1 MQNKGVIRFIAIA
14 LALVVIYQ
22 LSFTFVTS
30 MVSQDAEE
38 YAEELVATAKESEK
52 ELSEEEINE
61 LKKEKKNHYLDSIAG
76 EPVYNFI
83 GIREFTY
90 RECQE
95 REINL
100 GLDLKGGMNVILE
113 ISVSDVIKALAGD
126 SDDPDFVAALEEAQ
140 ELQKETQE
148 DFVTLFGRAYEEIAP
163 EGRLATIFSTK
174 DLRDK
179 VNFNSTNE
187 EVLEVIREETDG
199 AISNAFNVLRNRI
212 DRFGVAQP
220 VIQPLETD
228 GQILIELPGIKN
240 PERVR
245 KLLKG
250 TAKLEFWETYDN
262 KEVYEYLYRANDK
275 IRSLQKVEKAQA
287 DSIEAAGAETET
299 TETLAAEEDTAQ
311 ADETDDLLTEDE
323 DLLSEDSALMAED
336 TTAMTDAQMRAENPL
351 FSVLMPRVSRDGKLM
366 PGASVGYAHFSD
378 TAQVNEYLN
387 MPEVR
392 EIFPRSMRILFRW
405 NVQPI
410 DEEGNVYELVAL
422 KVSNME
428 GEPAMSG
435 DVVTDARADFN
446 SQTGGSAEVSM
457 TMNTEGAKKWARLTR
472 NNVGNQIAIVLDNY
486 VYSYPRVNQEI
497 TGGRSSI
504 TGQFSVAEAKDLANV
519 LKSGK
524 LPAPAHIIQEEIVGP
539 SLGQES
545 ITKGLWSFLI
555 AFLVVMI
562 YMIFYYR
569 HAGWVANLALIINMF
584 FITGILASLGAVL
597 TLPGIA
603 GIVLT
608 IGMSVD
614 ANVLIYERI
623 KEELNAGKG
632 LRMALSDGYKNAYS
646 AIIDSNLTTL
656 LTAVI
661 LGYFGKGPI
670 YGFAITLGIGIITS
684 LFSAIFITRL
694 IYEGFLSKKK
704 NIAFATKLTQNAF
717 KNTAVKF
724 IEKRKFAY
732 VISAIVIIIGVTS
745 LFTRGLNLGVDF
757 TGGRNYIVRFQD
769 DVSVNDI
776 KSNLGDVYGEVP
788 EVKTFGGNN
797 QIKVTTKYLID
808 PAYELTESD
817 KQEFYDITGVAQ
829 GEEVDIDDYVE
840 AKLYQGLKPYLGDI
854 DYKMFVS
861 DQDKKIGR
869 MSSQLVGPTIADD
882 IKTSAIYAVIFSL
895 IIIFLYILIRFSN
908 WQFGLGAI
916 AALMHDVLFIL
927 GIYSIFYTIMPFSM
941 EIDQSFIAAIL
952 TVVGYSINDTV
963 VVFDRIREYLG
974 LYKKRGRKEI
984 LNTALNSTLARTFST
999 SLSTFVVLLTIF
1011 IFGGEMIRGFIF
1023 AMLVGVVVGTYSSLF
1038 IATPVVYDTVKA
1050 DERKRALKG
1059 SRR

>member
-30 MVSQDAEE
+30 MVSSDAEE
-38 YAEELVATAKESEK
+38 YAEGIVANAKESEK
-52 ELSEEEINE
+52 DLSEEELNE

-100 GLDLKGGMNVILE
+100 GLDLRGGMNVILE
-113 ISVSDVIKALAGD
+113 ISVSDVIKALSGN
-126 SDDPDFVAALEEAQ
+126 SDDPDFLAALDQAQ
-140 ELQKETQE
+140 EYQKETQE

-174 DLRDK
+174 DLREK
-179 VNFNSTNE
+179 VNFNSTND
-187 EVLEVIREETDG
+187 EVLEVIRKETDG

-250 TAKLEFWETYDN
+250 TAKLEFWETYSN
-262 KEVYEYLYRANDK
+262 KEVYEYLFRANDK
-275 IRSLQKVEKAQA
+275 IRSLQKIEETQQDSVKAA
-287 DSIEAAGAETET
+287 DAGEEETAQTSEEAAQ
-299 TETLAAEEDTAQ
+299 AEED
-311 ADETDDLLTEDE
+311 DLLAEED
-323 DLLSEDSALMAED
+323 DLLSEDSSLIAED
-336 TTAMTDAQMRAENPL
+336 TTSMSDAQMRAQNPL
-351 FSVLMPRVSRDGKLM
+351 FSVLMPRVSQDGKLM

-378 TAQVNEYLN
+378 TAQVNEYLH
-387 MPEVR
+387 MQEVQ
-392 EIFPRSMRILFRW
+392 EIFPRSMRIKFRW

-422 KVSNME
+422 KVSNMD
-428 GEPAMSG
+428 GEPALSG

-457 TMNTEGAKKWARLTR
+457 SMNTEGAKKWARLTR
-472 NNVGNQIAIVLDNY
+472 NNIGNQIAIVLDNY

-497 TGGRSSI
+497 KGGRSSI

-524 LPAPAHIIQEEIVGP
+524 LPAPARIIQEEIVGP

-545 ITKGLWSFLI
+545 ITKGLWSFVI
-555 AFLVVMI
+555 AFLVVML

-569 HAGWVANLALIINMF
+569 HAGWVANLALVINMF

-656 LTAVI
+656 LTAII

-694 IYEGFLSKKK
+694 IYEGFLGKKK
-704 NIAFATKLTQNAF
+704 NIAFASKLTQNAF

-724 IEKRKFAY
+724 IEKRKIAY
-732 VISAIVIIIGVTS
+732 VISGIVIIIGVGS
-745 LFTRGLNLGVDF
+745 LVTRGLNLGVDF
-757 TGGRNYIVRFQD
+757 TGGHNYIVRFQD
-769 DVSVNDI
+769 DVSVNSI
-776 KSNLGDVYGEVP
+776 KNDLEDEFGGEAP

-808 PAYELTESD
+808 ADYELTEAD
-817 KQEFYDITGVAQ
+817 KQQFYNITGFAQ
-829 GEEVDIDDYVE
+829 DVEVDIDDFVE
-840 AKLYQGLKPYLGDI
+840 AKLYEGLQPYLGDV
-854 DYKMFVS
+854 DYQMFIS
-861 DQDKKIGR
+861 DQDKKVGR
-869 MSSQLVGPTIADD
+869 MSSQKVGPTIADD
-882 IKTSAIYAVIFSL
+882 IKTSAVYAVIFSL

-908 WQFGLGAI
+908 WQFGLGAV
-916 AALMHDVLFIL
+916 AALLHDVLFIL
-927 GIYSIFYTIMPFSM
+927 GIYSLFYTIMPFSM

-1023 AMLVGVVVGTYSSLF
+1023 AMLVGVAVGTYSSLF

-1059 SRR
+1059 ARK

>member
-30 MVSQDAEE
+30 MVSSDAEK
-38 YAEELVATAKESEK
+38 YAEEIVADAKKSEK
-52 ELSEEEINE
+52 ELSEEELIE

-100 GLDLKGGMNVILE
+100 GLDLRGGMNVILE
-113 ISVSDVIKALAGD
+113 ISVSDVIKALAGN
-126 SDDPDFVAALEEAQ
+126 SDDPDFVAALEKAKEY
-140 ELQKETQE
+140 QKETQE
-148 DFVTLFGRAYEEIAP
+148 DFVTLFGRAYEEVAP

-179 VNFNSTNE
+179 VNFNSTND
-187 EVLEVIREETDG
+187 EVLSVIKNETDG

-250 TAKLEFWETYDN
+250 TAKLEFWETYSN
-262 KEVYEYLYRANDK
+262 KDVYEYLFRANDK
-275 IRSLQKVEKAQA
+275 ISKLQKIQEDQQDSVQSAVQDEASAQ
-287 DSIEAAGAETET
+287 TET
-299 TETLAAEEDTAQ
+299 VQAEES
-311 ADETDDLLTEDE
+311 DDLLSEDD
-323 DLLSEDSALMAED
+323 DLLSEDSALIAED
-336 TTAMTDAQMRAENPL
+336 TTSMSDAQMRAQNPL
-351 FSVLMPRVSRDGKLM
+351 FSVLMPRVSQEGKLM

-387 MPEVR
+387 MPEVQ
-392 EIFPRSMRILFRW
+392 EIFPRSMRIKFRW

-410 DEEGNVYELVAL
+410 DEAGNIYELVAL
-422 KVSNME
+422 KESNME
-428 GEPAMSG
+428 GEPAMQG

-457 TMNTEGAKKWARLTR
+457 SMNTEGAKKWARLTR

-497 TGGRSSI
+497 KGGRSSI

-545 ITKGLWSFLI
+545 ITKGLWSFVI
-555 AFLVVMI
+555 AFLFVML
-562 YMIFYYR
+562 YMVFYYR
-569 HAGWVANLALIINMF
+569 HAGWVANLALVVNMF

-656 LTAVI
+656 LTAII

-684 LFSAIFITRL
+684 LFTAIFITRL
-694 IYEGFLSKKK
+694 IYEGFLGKKK
-704 NIAFATKLTQNAF
+704 NIAFASKLTQNAF
-717 KNTAVKF
+717 KNTAIKF
-724 IEKRKFAY
+724 IEKRKIAY
-732 VISAIVIIIGVTS
+732 AISGIVIIIGVGS
-745 LFTRGLNLGVDF
+745 LVTRGLNLGVDF
-757 TGGRNYIVRFQD
+757 TGGHNYIVRFQD
-769 DVSVNDI
+769 DVSVNSI
-776 KSNLGDVYGEVP
+776 KNDLEDVYGEAP

-808 PAYELTESD
+808 TDYELTEAD
-817 KQEFYDITGVAQ
+817 RQEFYNITGIAQ
-829 GEEVDIDDYVE
+829 GEDVDVDDFVE
-840 AKLYQGLKPYLGDI
+840 AKLFKGLKPYLGDV
-854 DYKMFVS
+854 DYQMFIS
-861 DQDKKIGR
+861 DQDKKVGR
-869 MSSQLVGPTIADD
+869 MSSQKVGPTIADD
-882 IKTSAIYAVIFSL
+882 IKTSAVYAVIFSL

-927 GIYSIFYTIMPFSM
+927 GLYSLFYTIMPFSM

-999 SLSTFVVLLTIF
+999 SLSTFVVLLAIF

-1023 AMLVGVVVGTYSSLF
+1023 AMLVGVAVGTYSSLF

-1059 SRR
+1059 AKK

>member
-22 LSFTFVTS
+22 LSFTFFAAS
-30 MVSQDAEE
+30 ARQDAEE
-38 YAEELVATAKESEK
+38 YAEEYAKKVK
-52 ELSEEEINE
+52 ETQKNISAQE
-61 LKKEKKNHYLDSIAG
+61 LKALEKKETNNYLDSIAG
-76 EPVYNFI
+76 ETVYNFI

-113 ISVSDVIKALAGD
+113 ISVSDVIKALAGN
-126 SDDPDFVAALEEAQ
+126 SDDPDFNKALERAE
-140 ELQKETQE
+140 EYQKETQQ
-148 DFVTLFGRAYEEIAP
+148 DFVSLFGRAYNEISP

-174 DLRDK
+174 DMRDK

-187 EVLEVIREETDG
+187 EVLEVIKEETDG

-220 VIQPLETD
+220 VIQPLEVD
-228 GQILIELPGIKN
+228 GQILIELPGVKD

-250 TAKLEFWETYDN
+250 TAKLEFWETYSN
-262 KEVYEYLYRANDK
+262 KEVYEYLYRANEKLRKLKQLEKDEELK
-275 IRSLQKVEKAQA
+275 TDSVEIEEAEQEAQQ
-287 DSIEAAGAETET
+287 EQTE
-299 TETLAAEEDTAQ
+299 E
-311 ADETDDLLTEDE
+311 E
-323 DLLSEDSALMAED
+323 DLLSEDEDLLAED
-336 TTAMTDAQMRAENPL
+336 STIISQDSASMDQQQREKQNPL
-351 FSVLMPRVSRDGKLM
+351 FSVLMPRVSRDGQLM
-366 PGASVGYAHFSD
+366 QGASVGYAHFSD
-378 TAQVNEYLN
+378 TAQVNEYIN

-405 NVQPI
+405 NVKPI
-410 DEEGNVYELVAL
+410 DEEGNIYELVAL
-422 KVSNME
+422 KVTNVD
-428 GEPAMSG
+428 GEPALGG
-435 DVVTDARADFN
+435 DVVTDARAEFGN
-446 SQTGGSAEVSM
+446 TGSSAEVSM
-457 TMNTEGAKKWARLTR
+457 SMNTEGAKKWARLTR
-472 NNVGNQIAIVLDNY
+472 NNVGNQVAIVLDNY

-497 TGGRSSI
+497 KGGRSSI
-504 TGQFSVAEAKDLANV
+504 TGQFTVAEAKDLANV

-524 LPAPAHIIQEEIVGP
+524 LPAPARIVQEEIVGP

-555 AFLVVMI
+555 AFLFVMV
-562 YMIFYYR
+562 YMILYYR
-569 HAGWVANLALIINMF
+569 HAGWVANLALVINMF
-584 FITGILASLGAVL
+584 FISGILASLGAVL

-623 KEELNAGKG
+623 KEELSSGKG
-632 LRMALSDGYKNAYS
+632 LRVAISDGYKNAYS

-656 LTAVI
+656 LTAII

-670 YGFAITLGIGIITS
+670 YGFAITLGIGILTS

-694 IYEGFLSKKK
+694 VYEGFLGRKK

-717 KNTAVKF
+717 KNTSIKF
-724 IEKRKFAY
+724 IQKRKFAY
-732 VISAIVIIIGVTS
+732 AISGIVIIIGVFS

-757 TGGRNYIVRFQD
+757 TGGHNYIVRFAE
-769 DVSVNDI
+769 DVSVNKV
-776 KSNLGDVYGEVP
+776 KSSLGDVYGETP
-788 EVKTFGGNN
+788 EVKTFGGND

-808 PAYELTESD
+808 YNDEPTQEM
-817 KQEFYDITGVAQ
+817 KQEFYDITGYSENQ
-829 GEEVDIDDYVE
+829 EVDVDDYVE
-840 AKLYQGLKPYLGDI
+840 AKLFKGLQPYLGDV
-854 DYKMFVS
+854 DYKQFVS

-869 MSSQLVGPTIADD
+869 MSSQKVGPTIADD
-882 IKTSAIYAVIFSL
+882 IKTSAVYAVIFSL

-908 WQFGLGAI
+908 WQFGLGAV
-916 AALMHDVLFIL
+916 AALLHDVLFIL
-927 GIYSIFYTIMPFSM
+927 GIYSIFYTVMPFSM

-974 LYKKRGRKEI
+974 LYKKRERKEI
-984 LNTALNSTLARTFST
+984 LDIALNSTLSRTFST

-1059 SRR
+1059 AKRK

>member
-30 MVSQDAEE
+30 MVSSDAEE
-38 YAEELVATAKESEK
+38 YAEGIVANAKKSEK
-52 ELSEEEINE
+52 DLSEEELNE

-100 GLDLKGGMNVILE
+100 GLDLRGGMNVILE
-113 ISVSDVIKALAGD
+113 ISVSDVIKALAGN
-126 SDDPDFVAALEEAQ
+126 SDDPDFLAALDRAKEY
-140 ELQKETQE
+140 QKETQE

-174 DLRDK
+174 DLREK
-179 VNFNSTNE
+179 VNFNSTND
-187 EVLEVIREETDG
+187 EVLEVIRKETDG

-250 TAKLEFWETYDN
+250 TAKLEFWETYSN
-262 KEVYEYLYRANDK
+262 KDVYEYLFRANDK
-275 IRSLQKVEKAQA
+275 IRSLQKIEETQQDSVKAA
-287 DSIEAAGAETET
+287 D
-299 TETLAAEEDTAQ
+299 AAEEEVAQ
-311 ADETDDLLTEDE
+311 ASEEEAQTEEADLLAEED
-323 DLLSEDSALMAED
+323 DLLSEDSSLIAED
-336 TTAMTDAQMRAENPL
+336 TTSMSDAQMRAQNPL
-351 FSVLMPRVSRDGKLM
+351 FSVLMPRVSQDGKLM

-378 TAQVNEYLN
+378 TAQVNEYLH
-387 MPEVR
+387 MPEVQ
-392 EIFPRSMRILFRW
+392 EIFPRSMRIMFRW

-410 DEEGNVYELVAL
+410 DEEGNIYELVAL
-422 KVSNME
+422 KVSNMD
-428 GEPAMSG
+428 GEPALSG

-457 TMNTEGAKKWARLTR
+457 SMNTEGAKKWARLTR
-472 NNVGNQIAIVLDNY
+472 NNIGNQIAIVLDNY

-497 TGGRSSI
+497 KGGRSSI

-524 LPAPAHIIQEEIVGP
+524 LPAPARIIQEEIVGP

-545 ITKGLWSFLI
+545 ITKGLWSFVI
-555 AFLVVMI
+555 AFLVVML

-656 LTAVI
+656 LTAII

-694 IYEGFLSKKK
+694 IYEGFLGKKK
-704 NIAFATKLTQNAF
+704 NIAFASKLTQNAF

-724 IEKRKFAY
+724 IEKRKIAY
-732 VISAIVIIIGVTS
+732 VISGIVIIIGVGS
-745 LFTRGLNLGVDF
+745 LVTRGLNLGVDF
-757 TGGRNYIVRFQD
+757 TGGHNYIVRFQD
-769 DVSVNDI
+769 DVSVNSI
-776 KSNLGDVYGEVP
+776 KNDLEDEFGGEAP

-808 PAYELTESD
+808 TDYELTDAD
-817 KQEFYDITGVAQ
+817 KQQFYNITGFAQ
-829 GEEVDIDDYVE
+829 DVQVDIDDFVE
-840 AKLYQGLKPYLGDI
+840 AKLYQGLKPYLGDV
-854 DYKMFVS
+854 DYQMFIS
-861 DQDKKIGR
+861 DQDKKVGR
-869 MSSQLVGPTIADD
+869 MSSQKVGPTIADD
-882 IKTSAIYAVIFSL
+882 IKTSAVYAVIFSL

-908 WQFGLGAI
+908 WQFGLGAV
-916 AALMHDVLFIL
+916 AALLHDVLFIL
-927 GIYSIFYTIMPFSM
+927 GIYSLFYTIMPFSM

-1023 AMLVGVVVGTYSSLF
+1023 AMLVGVAVGTYSSLF

-1059 SRR
+1059 ARK

>member
-30 MVSQDAEE
+30 MVSSDAEE
-38 YAEELVATAKESEK
+38 YAEGIVANAKESEK
-52 ELSEEEINE
+52 DLSEEELNE

-100 GLDLKGGMNVILE
+100 GLDLRGGMNVILE
-113 ISVSDVIKALAGD
+113 ISVSDVIKALAGN
-126 SDDPDFVAALEEAQ
+126 SDDPDFLAALDQAQ
-140 ELQKETQE
+140 EYQKETQE

-174 DLRDK
+174 DLREK
-179 VNFNSTNE
+179 VNFNSTND
-187 EVLEVIREETDG
+187 EVLEVIRKETDG

-250 TAKLEFWETYDN
+250 TAKLEFWETYSN
-262 KEVYEYLYRANDK
+262 KEVYEYLFRANDK
-275 IRSLQKVEKAQA
+275 IRSLQKIEETQQDSVKAA
-287 DSIEAAGAETET
+287 DAGEEETAKASEEAAQ
-299 TETLAAEEDTAQ
+299 AEED
-311 ADETDDLLTEDE
+311 DLLAEED
-323 DLLSEDSALMAED
+323 DLLSEDSSLIAED
-336 TTAMTDAQMRAENPL
+336 TTSMSDAQMRAQNPL
-351 FSVLMPRVSRDGKLM
+351 FSVLMPRVSQDGKLM

-378 TAQVNEYLN
+378 TAQVNEYLH
-387 MPEVR
+387 MQEVQ
-392 EIFPRSMRILFRW
+392 EIFPRSMRIKFRW

-422 KVSNME
+422 KVSNMD
-428 GEPAMSG
+428 GEPALSG

-457 TMNTEGAKKWARLTR
+457 SMNTEGAKKWARLTR
-472 NNVGNQIAIVLDNY
+472 NNIGNQIAIVLDNY

-497 TGGRSSI
+497 KGGRSSI

-524 LPAPAHIIQEEIVGP
+524 LPAPARIIQEEIVGP

-545 ITKGLWSFLI
+545 ITKGLWSFVI
-555 AFLVVMI
+555 AFLVVML

-569 HAGWVANLALIINMF
+569 HAGWVANLALVINMF

-656 LTAVI
+656 LTAII

-694 IYEGFLSKKK
+694 IYEGFLGKKK
-704 NIAFATKLTQNAF
+704 NIAFASKLTQNAF

-724 IEKRKFAY
+724 IEKRKIAY
-732 VISAIVIIIGVTS
+732 VISGIVIIIGVGS
-745 LFTRGLNLGVDF
+745 LVTRGLNLGVDF
-757 TGGRNYIVRFQD
+757 TGGHNYIVRFQD
-769 DVSVNDI
+769 DVSVNSI
-776 KSNLGDVYGEVP
+776 KNDLEDEFGGEAP

-808 PAYELTESD
+808 ADYELTEAD
-817 KQEFYDITGVAQ
+817 KQQFYNITGFAQ
-829 GEEVDIDDYVE
+829 DVEVDIDDFVE
-840 AKLYQGLKPYLGDI
+840 AKLYEGLQPYLGDV
-854 DYKMFVS
+854 DYQMFIS
-861 DQDKKIGR
+861 DQDKKVGR
-869 MSSQLVGPTIADD
+869 MSSQKVGPTIADD
-882 IKTSAIYAVIFSL
+882 IKTSAVYAVIFSL

-908 WQFGLGAI
+908 WQFGLGAV
-916 AALMHDVLFIL
+916 AALLHDVLFIL
-927 GIYSIFYTIMPFSM
+927 GIYSLFYTIMPFSM

-1023 AMLVGVVVGTYSSLF
+1023 AMLVGVAVGTYSSLF

-1059 SRR
+1059 ARK

>member
-22 LSFTFVTS
+22 LSFTFFAAS
-30 MVSQDAEE
+30 ARQDAEE
-38 YAEELVATAKESEK
+38 FAEVYAKKVTETQENISAQELKA
-52 ELSEEEINE
+52 
-61 LKKEKKNHYLDSIAG
+61 LKKEKANNYLDSIAG
-76 EPVYNFI
+76 ETIYNFL

-113 ISVSDVIKALAGD
+113 ISVSDVIKALAGN
-126 SDDPDFVAALEEAQ
+126 SDDPDFNKALERAE
-140 ELQKETQE
+140 EYQKESQT
-148 DFVTLFGRAYEEIAP
+148 DFVTLFGRAYNEIAP

-174 DLRDK
+174 DMRDK

-187 EVLEVIREETDG
+187 EVLEVIKEETDG

-228 GQILIELPGIKN
+228 GQILIELPGVKD

-250 TAKLEFWETYDN
+250 TAKLEFWETYSN
-262 KEVYEYLYRANDK
+262 KQVYEYLYRAN
-275 IRSLQKVEKAQA
+275 EKLRKLKQLEKDEEPKA
-287 DSIEAAGAETET
+287 DSVELEEAEQE
-299 TETLAAEEDTAQ
+299 EQVEQAEED
-311 ADETDDLLTEDE
+311 DLLSEDE
-323 DLLSEDSALMAED
+323 DLLAEDSTIISQDSTSMDE
-336 TTAMTDAQMRAENPL
+336 AQREKQNPL
-351 FSVLMPRVSRDGKLM
+351 FSVLMPRVSRDGQLM
-366 PGASVGYAHFSD
+366 EGASVGYAHFSD
-378 TAQVNEYLN
+378 TSEVNKYLN

-405 NVQPI
+405 NIKPI
-410 DEEGNVYELVAL
+410 DEEGNIYELVAL
-422 KVSNME
+422 KVTNVD
-428 GEPAMSG
+428 GEPALGG
-435 DVVTDARADFN
+435 DVVTDARAEFG
-446 SQTGGSAEVSM
+446 STGSSAEVSM
-457 TMNTEGAKKWARLTR
+457 SMNTEGAKKWARLTR
-472 NNVGNQIAIVLDNY
+472 NNIGSQVAIVLDNY

-497 TGGRSSI
+497 KGGRSSI
-504 TGQFSVAEAKDLANV
+504 TGQFTVAEAKDLANV

-524 LPAPAHIIQEEIVGP
+524 LPAPARIIQEEIVGP

-555 AFLVVMI
+555 AFIIVMV
-562 YMIFYYR
+562 YMILYYR

-584 FITGILASLGAVL
+584 FISGILASLGAVL

-623 KEELNAGKG
+623 KEELAAGKG
-632 LRMALSDGYKNAYS
+632 LRVAISDGYKNAYS

-670 YGFAITLGIGIITS
+670 YGFAITLGIGILTS
-684 LFSAIFITRL
+684 LFTAIFITRL
-694 IYEGFLSKKK
+694 IYEGFLGRKK

-717 KNTAVKF
+717 KNTSIKF
-724 IEKRKFAY
+724 IQKRKIAY
-732 VISAIVIIIGVTS
+732 VISGIIIIIGVSS

-757 TGGRNYIVRFQD
+757 TGGHNYIVRFAD
-769 DVSVNDI
+769 NVSVNDVR
-776 KSNLGDVYGEVP
+776 KSLAVEYGEAP
-788 EVKTFGGNN
+788 KVKTFGGND

-808 PAYELTESD
+808 YNDEPTQEM
-817 KQEFYDITGVAQ
+817 KQEFYDITGYS
-829 GEEVDIDDYVE
+829 ESKEVDVDDYVE
-840 AKLYQGLKPYLGDI
+840 AKLFKGLQPFLGDV
-854 DYKMFVS
+854 DYKVFVS
-861 DQDKKIGR
+861 DQDKNIGR
-869 MSSQLVGPTIADD
+869 MSSQKVGPTIADD
-882 IKTSAIYAVIFSL
+882 IKTSAVYAVIFSL

-908 WQFGLGAI
+908 WQFGLGAV
-916 AALMHDVLFIL
+916 AALLHDVLVIL

-984 LNTALNSTLARTFST
+984 LDTALNSTLARTFST

-1059 SRR
+1059 AKRK